1 MNLICCNSKKC
12 NFKPY
17 FHLIFSFEMAEA
29 ECPVLHKTEEPK
41 EVDIYRDTPVRL
53 LGLSTFLFFLNFLLT
68 FISSLFAFR
77 LCQ

>member
-1 MNLICCNSKKC
+1 
-12 NFKPY
+12 
-17 FHLIFSFEMAEA
+17 MAEA

-53 LGLSTFLFFLNFLLT
+53 LGLSTFLFSLNFLLT